1 MGRRRAKEEMSNK
14 WLIGGLVV
22 VVALAVGAVVTALV
36 TTRGGLDLFPEDSPE
51 GAVQRYLLAVEKE
64 EYSEAY
70 GYLSSDL
77 QSRCRVEDFAGR
89 SHWPYT
95 EEDQEMTLEKTQT
108 FDGRAVVTATV
119 TVFRP
124 EVPFGASEYSYDRTF
139 NLKLEDG
146 QWRLTVPYAYPWD
159 PYGYC
164 PWF

>member
-1 MGRRRAKEEMSNK
+1 MGGRRAQEEMSNK

-64 EYSEAY
+64 EYREAY
-70 GYLSSDL
+70 SYLSSDL
-77 QSRCRVEDFAGR
+77 QSRCRVEDFVGR

-95 EEDQEMTLEKTQT
+95 EKDRQVTLEKTQT
-108 FDGRAVVTATV
+108 FNGSAIVTATV
-119 TVFRP
+119 TVFGP

-139 NLKLEDG
+139 ELKREDG
-146 QWRLTVPYAYPWD
+146 QWRLTVGHEYWGPYE
-159 PYGYC
+159 YC
-164 PWF
+164 PWY